1 MVRTANAVWHG
12 TGKDGSGTLDTQS
25 GVLRSH
31 PYSFRTRF
39 EDEEGRSGTN
49 PEELIAAAHAGCF
62 TMQLSF
68 LLSNAGFTPTELKT
82 QAALTMG
89 PVDGKPTISKIV
101 LTLDA
106 TVPNIS
112 DADFQRIAAE
122 AKATCPVSRV
132 LNAEL
137 ELVAKLNGEK

>member
-1 MVRTANAVWHG
+1 MQRTASATWHG
-12 TGKDGSGTLDTQS
+12 TGKEGSGTLDTQS

-68 LLSNAGFTPTELKT
+68 MLSAAGHTPEELKT
-82 QAALTMG
+82 QAVLTLA
-89 PVDGKPTISKIV
+89 PVDGKQTISKIV
-101 LTLDA
+101 LHLEA
-106 TVPNIS
+106 KVPNLS
-112 DADFQRIAAE
+112 NEEFQRIAAE
-122 AKATCPVSRV
+122 AKAGCPVSRV
-132 LNAEL
+132 LNAEISL
-137 ELVAKLNGEK
+137 EAKLV